1 MLMVACSTSGM
12 WSYRLT
18 GHSYGS
24 LFTQWNVELL
34 IRRTVKWQLAHPAEC
49 GVTDELAINVTF
61 LQHRNANN
69 SSSVCFQ
76 SPTLHGTMCIKWAWY
91 IALQWPDYHVLGLE
105 EEALQQ
111 N

>member
-1 MLMVACSTSGM
+1 MRMVACSTSGM

-69 SSSVCFQ
+69 SSSV
-76 SPTLHGTMCIKWAWY
+76 
-91 IALQWPDYHVLGLE
+91 
-105 EEALQQ
+105 
-111 N
+111 